1 MSKLFTLDFRIIS
14 LDLFQTNSLHS
25 HLKPRERTKK
35 TTWGARLHLQEQ
47 RAQTNHRQMEP
58 HIQNLA
64 KWSRVASH
72 SGDWTIGN
80 IARQTSRT
88 RIEEST
94 WFKSKNRNYYIIN
107 TRPRTREDGLGLL
120 NRRDFHSSL
129 RVAVQLRCEKHIGH
143 FLALRPLSISLKLL
157 LHEIIE
163 FVWLT
168 SSGEKDDD

>member
-25 HLKPRERTKK
+25 HRNEENYMGSTLTPARTKGPDQPTK
-35 TTWGARLHLQEQ
+35 IQIG
-47 RAQTNHRQMEP
+47 QMEP

-94 WFKSKNRNYYIIN
+94 WFKSKNRKW
-107 TRPRTREDGLGLL
+107 LL
-120 NRRDFHSSL
+120 HNQHTPAHTGGWARATKSKRL
-129 RVAVQLRCEKHIGH
+129 
-143 FLALRPLSISLKLL
+143 PLLPSISCPTTMWKAYWPLL
-157 LHEIIE
+157 
-163 FVWLT
+163 
-168 SSGEKDDD
+168 SA

>member
-94 WFKSKNRNYYIIN
+94 WFKSKNRKW
-107 TRPRTREDGLGLL
+107 LL
-120 NRRDFHSSL
+120 HNQHTPAHTGGWARATKSKRL
-129 RVAVQLRCEKHIGH
+129 
-143 FLALRPLSISLKLL
+143 PLLPSISCPTTMWKAYWPLL
-157 LHEIIE
+157 
-163 FVWLT
+163 
-168 SSGEKDDD
+168 SA